1 LTENSGKSGNK
12 NLLKFNF
19 SPLISILAFT
29 KILMQYTCIRVLA
42 DVNQIKKCRQ
52 KIKTVDE
59 SLLLLANAFSLVG
72 NDVRIKI
79 LYLLQDAG
87 QLCPCDLSDILGMN
101 ISPIS
106 QHLRKL
112 KDSKIINSKKTGQ
125 TIFYSISPEYS
136 EILKPVFKLISNNK
150 VLEML

>member
-1 LTENSGKSGNK
+1 MST
-12 NLLKFNF
+12 
-19 SPLISILAFT
+19 
-29 KILMQYTCIRVLA
+29 TCIRVLA
-42 DVNQIKKCRQ
+42 DINQIKECRQ
-52 KIKTVDE
+52 KIKTVDQ
-59 SLLLLANAFSLVG
+59 SLLLLTNAFSLVG

-79 LYLLQDAG
+79 LYLLQEEG

-112 KDSKIINSKKTGQ
+112 KDSKIIVSKKTGQ
-125 TIFYSISPEYS
+125 TIFYSISPEYV
-136 EILKPVFKLISNNK
+136 EILKPVFKLITNNK